1 MKTKIRFLF
10 RFFFLY
16 IFLFCGLACTD
27 EQNTTSTYFKP
38 QIGNSFEWRLDSIGL
53 DEVKDYHCN
62 IIDIDAFSASK
73 ELVDAFHKQ
82 GIKVIAY
89 ISVGTI
95 ENFRP
100 DAALLPAEVIG
111 NIYPD
116 WPDERFLNIRDIN
129 KLKPFIQSRFD
140 MIKAKG
146 FDGIEPDNMDG
157 YNEDN
162 GFNLTVEDTQQF
174 CEWIIEEA
182 HSRGLCIG
190 QKNTEELVPLMHQKF
205 DFALTEDIFNM
216 NTQTDYMPYIS
227 VGKPVFSAEYTDVMS
242 PADFSSTVCPKAK
255 TLNYFAFLKHRDLT
269 RWTYDCN

>member
-1 MKTKIRFLF
+1 LRKKLRLYSKQ
-10 RFFFLY
+10 FFVY
-16 IFLFCGLACTD
+16 IFLVCGFACSE

-53 DEVKDYHCN
+53 DEVKNYHCN

-73 ELVDAFHKQ
+73 ELVAAFHKQ

-89 ISVGTI
+89 VSVGTI
-95 ENFRP
+95 ENYRP

-116 WPDERFLNIRDIN
+116 WPDERFLNIRAIN
-129 KLKPFIQSRFD
+129 MLKPFIQSRFD
-140 MIKAKG
+140 MIKEKG

-157 YNEDN
+157 MYENN
-162 GFNLTVEDTQQF
+162 GFNLTLEDTHAF

-182 HSRGLCIG
+182 HKRRLCIG
-190 QKNTEELVPLMHQKF
+190 QKNTEELVPLLYTKF
-205 DFALTEDIFNM
+205 DFALTEDIFNS
-216 NTQTDYMPYIS
+216 NTQGDYSLYIS
-227 VGKPVFSAEYTDVMS
+227 AGKPVFSAEYTDVMT
-242 PADFSSTVCPKAK
+242 PTEFSTSVCPKAK
-255 TLNYFAFLKHRDLT
+255 ALHYFAFLKHRDLT